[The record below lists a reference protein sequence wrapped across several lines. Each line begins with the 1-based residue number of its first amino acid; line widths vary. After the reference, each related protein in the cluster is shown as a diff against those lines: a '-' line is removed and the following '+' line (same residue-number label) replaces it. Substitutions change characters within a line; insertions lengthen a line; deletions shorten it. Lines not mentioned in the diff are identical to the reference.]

1 MRFAQAN
8 RRRATRLLETHNS
21 FGNRSPF
28 ARPGKA
34 LSRRILAGDG
44 SAANA
49 GLVRPMQLENSARW
63 RADRSLTIECAPLSR
78 RANPPSD
85 PMPDSLISS
94 GSIAFLGFGE
104 AAQAFLAGWR
114 TNANFKARICAYDIK
129 TDSPDS
135 EVRTAKRA
143 DYAAANVL
151 GASTAAEA
159 LTGAEAVFSV
169 VTADQAHEAAIAALP
184 GLAKGALFFD
194 CDSCAPQTKTRTAQD
209 VEAAGGLYVDV
220 AVMAAVH
227 PRLHRTPLLISGP
240 HVEAAAPALASL
252 GMSATIHDGPVGAAS
267 SVKMIRSV
275 MMKGLEALVC
285 ECVLAGR
292 KAGVIET
299 VLDSL
304 DDTYPGFDWKKRSA
318 YMLERVMTHGVR
330 RAAEMREV
338 ALTVDLLGLKGEM
351 SRASVGWEQAI
362 GELGLR
368 ANGAEAADYRVLADR
383 ILAAL
388 DPAAREG

>member
-1 MRFAQAN
+1 
-8 RRRATRLLETHNS
+8 
-21 FGNRSPF
+21 
-28 ARPGKA
+28 
-34 LSRRILAGDG
+34 
-44 SAANA
+44 
-49 GLVRPMQLENSARW
+49 
-63 RADRSLTIECAPLSR
+63 
-78 RANPPSD
+78 
-85 PMPDSLISS
+85 MPDSVLSS
-94 GSIAFLGFGE
+94 GSIGFLGFGE
-104 AAQAFLAGWR
+104 AAQAFLVGWR
-114 TNANFKARICAYDIK
+114 TDANFKARICAYDIK
-129 TDSPDS
+129 TDSPNS

-143 DYAAANVL
+143 DYMAAKVL

-159 LTGAEAVFSV
+159 LTGADAIFSV

-184 GLAKGALFFD
+184 GLTKGALFFD
-194 CDSCAPQTKTRTAQD
+194 CDSCAPQTKTRTAEE

-220 AVMAAVH
+220 AVMAPVH

-240 HVEAAAPALASL
+240 RAEAAAPALASL

-267 SVKMIRSV
+267 AVKMIRSV

-351 SRASVGWEQAI
+351 SRASVGWEQAV

-368 ANGAEAADYRVLADR
+368 ANGAEANDYSLLADR

>member
-1 MRFAQAN
+1 
-8 RRRATRLLETHNS
+8 
-21 FGNRSPF
+21 
-28 ARPGKA
+28 
-34 LSRRILAGDG
+34 
-44 SAANA
+44 
-49 GLVRPMQLENSARW
+49 
-63 RADRSLTIECAPLSR
+63 
-78 RANPPSD
+78 
-85 PMPDSLISS
+85 MPDSVLSS
-94 GSIAFLGFGE
+94 GSIGFLGFGE
-104 AAQAFLAGWR
+104 AAQAFLSGWR
-114 TNANFKARICAYDIK
+114 TDANFKARICAYDIK
-129 TDSPDS
+129 TDSPNS

-143 DYAAANVL
+143 DYMAAKVL

-159 LTGAEAVFSV
+159 LTGADAIFSV

-184 GLAKGALFFD
+184 GLTKGALFFD
-194 CDSCAPQTKTRTAQD
+194 CDSCAPQTKTRTAEE

-220 AVMAAVH
+220 AVMAPVH

-240 HVEAAAPALASL
+240 RAEAAAPALASL

-267 SVKMIRSV
+267 AVKMIRSV
-275 MMKGLEALVC
+275 MMKGIEALVC

-351 SRASVGWEQAI
+351 SRASVGWEQAV

-368 ANGAEAADYRVLADR
+368 ANGAEANDYSLLADR